1 VRAALPPVR
10 RGDNERKADAS
21 IRAGL
26 RIAVVDPIAAVLAGY
41 PISTFAVFVD
51 LGAATWVAM
60 TVWLGRQRG
69 LAAPALLDAIPWVLG
84 ASLAGARLFY
94 VAEHW
99 AEFAPHPVAIISIWE
114 GGLSLPGAVTAGAL
128 AAALAFARS
137 GLPVAAALDSAAPGL
152 ALGQAIGRLGCVPA
166 GCAAGV
172 PLDSGSWL
180 PRLALPDSTG
190 LVVER
195 FPSQVVEA
203 GVECLLAI
211 LLLVLWHRRL
221 RPGAVAAT
229 YLAAYGLLRLA
240 ADPFR
245 LSGSGAPPGSL
256 VQWWALASVA
266 TGLAALVW
274 LQRTGRR
281 GHRLRRPCGEHPAPA
296 AVALQRTERSRSGL
310 RRHAATG
317 PSHRP

>member
-1 VRAALPPVR
+1 M
-10 RGDNERKADAS
+10 
-21 IRAGL
+21 
-26 RIAVVDPIAAVLAGY
+26 DPIAAVLAGY
-41 PISTFAVFVD
+41 PITTFALFVD
-51 LGAATWVAM
+51 LGVATWAAA
-60 TVWLGRQRG
+60 TVWLGCRRG
-69 LAAPALLDAIPWVLG
+69 LPALAVLDAIPWVLG
-84 ASLAGARLFY
+84 AGLAGARLFY

-99 AEFAPHPVAIISIWE
+99 AEFVSHPLAITYVWE

-137 GLPVAAALDSAAPGL
+137 GLPVAPALDGAAPGL
-152 ALGQAIGRLGCVPA
+152 ALGQAIGRLGCLPA

-172 PLDSGSWL
+172 PLDAGSWL
-180 PRLALPDSTG
+180 PRLALPDPSG
-190 LVVER
+190 LTVER

-203 GVECLLAI
+203 GAECLLAI
-211 LLLVLWHRRL
+211 VLLVLWRRRL

-240 ADPFR
+240 VDPFR

-266 TGLAALVW
+266 TGLAALIW
-274 LQRTGRR
+274 LQRAGRR
-281 GHRLRRPCGEHPAPA
+281 PHRLRRPRGEPLATA
-296 AVALQRTERSRSGL
+296 AMPFQRTEGSRSAL
-310 RRHAATG
+310 RRHPATE